1 MSELAAK
8 LGLTSWRAALAA
20 FVCFAAF
27 VVLIRQYE
35 APWVLGALLGL
46 VVLATLFIWPE
57 ITTYLIVA
65 VLYANL
71 PGLAV
76 QYHGL
81 PAPLAG
87 SVALLFGI
95 PLAHYLIVRR
105 EKLRTDRILAL
116 MLLFLLVQV
125 LSSVFAKDLTVSA
138 WSVGTYVGEGIILYA
153 LILNVVRD
161 LPTLKRA
168 IWSALLVGGLLGV
181 LSIYQAVTHSYG
193 QEFGGLAQRN
203 LKFEMEEALLDG
215 KVSKAGEEM
224 RLSDRAFGPVRDPN
238 IFAQI
243 LLILL
248 PLAVFRM
255 RDERSRVLRFAAA
268 GLAGII
274 LLTILLTYS
283 RGAFVTLAGVLILA
297 SYLRYVRPRW
307 VLAAALIVVISVPLL
322 APGYL
327 RRVETI
333 LGAVGLVSK
342 SASAQPDY
350 VTRRRATEMLAALH
364 VFLDHPVLGVGP
376 GQYVPF
382 YSVEY
387 QTREDIGF
395 QQINVP
401 REAHNLY
408 LQMAAETGFIGL
420 AVFMTIV
427 LLLLYRLFQARKFWA
442 RTNPEISNL
451 AAAFALSILAY
462 LGAGMFLHL
471 SFERYFWF
479 LLAMAGALLQ
489 ISRAQRRAMET
500 AAVGNGAAGLS
511 ARAAWTT
518 RVPAGDSRPLR
529 FPVLEPRVPVAWPGA
544 ESSPAT
550 RSLPAVP
557 PPEKEP
563 PVNETKKAKVAYIM
577 SRFPKLTETF
587 VLYEMTEVERLGTE
601 LEVYPLLKERQ
612 KVVHP
617 EVQAFLPRTHFHPFF
632 SWKILAAQWHYIRKD
647 RARYLRLWSEVLR
660 GTWGSAN
667 FFFGALGIFPKSVRF
682 AYEMAASGVTHV
694 HAHFATHPALAAFII
709 HRLTGIPFS
718 FTAHAADIQVDRR
731 MLDRKIEAASF
742 VVAISEWNKE
752 LMARE
757 CGEAAREK
765 IHVIHCGI
773 SPEVFDPE
781 LCEKESRRPP
791 AFSCLEE
798 YLQSGLWGGTPV
810 RTGLDSGEGPRRLEL
825 ISVGSLEEY
834 KGHRYLISALRLLHE
849 LGLEFRC
856 RIVGEGPLRRELTAH
871 IARAGLR
878 ERVELLGGRPRPE
891 VARRLAEADV
901 MVLASVP
908 TPSGKQEGI
917 PVALMEAMASGLPVV
932 STAISGIPELI
943 ESGETGLLVPP
954 ADAFSLADAI
964 EQLARNPDLRA
975 RLGEA
980 GRRKVMREFNLR
992 TNAAALRELILNSN
1006 RGGASRES
1014 SASEADVADSLL
1026 VGSGSE
1032 HSHRQ

>member
-1 MSELAAK
+1 MNELAAK
-8 LGLTSWRAALAA
+8 LGLTSWRVALAA
-20 FVCFAAF
+20 FLCFIAF
-27 VVLIRQYE
+27 VFLIRQYE
-35 APWVLGALLGL
+35 AFWALGALTGL
-46 VVLATLFIWPE
+46 VVLMALFIWPD
-57 ITTYLIVA
+57 IATLLIVA
-65 VLYANL
+65 MLYANG

-87 SVALLFGI
+87 SVVLLFGI

-105 EKLRTDRILAL
+105 EKLRTDGILVL
-116 MLLFLLVQV
+116 MFLFLLVQI
-125 LSSVFAKDLTVSA
+125 LSSLFAKDLTISA
-138 WSVGTYVGEGIILYA
+138 LAVGTYVGEGIILYA
-153 LILNVVRD
+153 LILNVIRD

-181 LSIYQAVTHSYG
+181 LCIYQAVTHSYTH
-193 QEFGGLAQRN
+193 EFGGLAQRN
-203 LKFEMEEALLDG
+203 LRFEIEEALLDG

-248 PLAVFRM
+248 PLAAFRM
-255 RDERSRVLRFAAA
+255 RDERSRAKRVVAA

-274 LLTILLTYS
+274 LVTILLTYS

-307 VLAAALIVVISVPLL
+307 VLASALVVAISVPLL
-322 APGYL
+322 APGYV

-333 LGAVGLVSK
+333 LGAIGLVSR
-342 SASAQPDY
+342 SASARPDY

-364 VFLDHPVLGVGP
+364 VALDHPLLGVGP

-401 REAHNLY
+401 RDAHNLY

-420 AVFMTIV
+420 AVFMAIV
-427 LLLLYRLFQARKFWA
+427 LSLLFRLFRARKFWA
-442 RTNPEISNL
+442 RTNPEIANL

-489 ISRAQRRAMET
+489 TSRAERRGTET
-500 AAVGNGAAGLS
+500 VAVGNGTAGLS
-511 ARAAWTT
+511 ARFAREAHP
-518 RVPAGDSRPLR
+518 PARGFRLVR
-529 FPVLEPRVPVAWPGA
+529 FPVLERRQPVLPLSA
-544 ESSPAT
+544 ESSASPRALLT
-550 RSLPAVP
+550 FSDREEKAFV
-557 PPEKEP
+557 KEP
-563 PVNETKKAKVAYIM
+563 KKVKVAYIM

-601 LEVYPLLKERQ
+601 VEVYPLLRERQ

-617 EVQAFLPRTHFHPFF
+617 EVQAFLPRTHFHPFL
-632 SWKILAAQWHYIRKD
+632 SWKILTAQWHFFRKD
-647 RARYLRLWSEVLR
+647 RARYLRTWSEVLR

-667 FFFGALGIFPKSVRF
+667 FFFGALGILPKSVRF
-682 AYEMAASGVTHV
+682 AQEMIESGVTHI
-694 HAHFATHPALAAFII
+694 HAHFATHPALSGFII

-731 MLDRKIEAASF
+731 MLDRKVEAAAF
-742 VVAISEWNKE
+742 VVAISEWNRD
-752 LMARE
+752 LMVRE
-757 CGEAAREK
+757 CGEAARGK

-773 SPEVFDPE
+773 SPEVFATE
-781 LCEKESRRPP
+781 GREEKLDLHSKEN
-791 AFSCLEE
+791 
-798 YLQSGLWGGTPV
+798 
-810 RTGLDSGEGPRRLEL
+810 RTRLEL
-825 ISVGSLEEY
+825 VSVGSLEEY
-834 KGHRYLISALRLLHE
+834 KGHRYLINALRLLYE
-849 LGLEFRC
+849 LGLDFRC
-856 RIVGEGPLRRELTAH
+856 RIVGEGPLRKELTAQ

-878 ERVELLGGRPRPE
+878 ERVVLLGGRPRPE
-891 VARRLAEADV
+891 VARLLAEADV

-908 TPSGKQEGI
+908 TPNGKQEGI
-917 PVALMEAMASGLPVV
+917 PVALMEAMASGVPVV
-932 STAISGIPELI
+932 STAISGIPELV
-943 ESGETGLLVPP
+943 ESGKTGFLVPP

-964 EQLARNPDLRA
+964 EQLARSPELR
-975 RLGEA
+975 RRFGEA
-980 GRRKVMREFNLR
+980 GRQKVMREFNLR
-992 TNAAALRELILNSN
+992 TSATALWELILNST
-1006 RGGASRES
+1006 RGQQPGEA
-1014 SASEADVADSLL
+1014 SASEAETADSLL
-1026 VGSGSE
+1026 VASRSE
-1032 HSHRQ
+1032 HSYGR